1 MSDSVTASIT
11 PYMIAGPPN
20 MDATRPFDP
29 NIALENFVQS
39 KQEEGSR
46 WDDKADEAQFKELAT
61 LVGYQYHN
69 EPANSAL
76 QARALN
82 AWLHRKLS
90 SGRIKNAPADTI
102 RQIAELIE
110 FSLAFELDDPLRM
123 ILFLRLAQVR
133 GCLPQYRDEAA
144 KAADIALLIAAS
156 LEDPRNLLVANLIRS
171 QVGPNDSMQQRALED
186 AFALSSKL
194 GKKAND
200 ETQLLQLAT
209 LWRAYE
215 VAKSGGSTRKAKLLK
230 KKLDRQSVGR
240 DNAALKTLKNSPPVH
255 EAFSS

>member
-1 MSDSVTASIT
+1 MSDSATTRAFASR
-11 PYMIAGPPN
+11 ADAPN
-20 MDATRPFDP
+20 ADVTRPFDP
-29 NIALENFVQS
+29 EEALKTFLAPSTNQS
-39 KQEEGSR
+39 SR
-46 WDDKADEAQFKELAT
+46 WSNTDSVEFKELDK
-61 LVGYQYHN
+61 LVSRQYHK
-69 EPANSAL
+69 EPEKAKLRSK
-76 QARALN
+76 ALN
-82 AWLHRKLS
+82 SWLFDKLS
-90 SGRIKNAPADTI
+90 SGQIRNAPADTI

-171 QVGPNDSMQQRALED
+171 QVGPNDSMQRRALED
-186 AFALSSKL
+186 AVALSRKL
-194 GKKAND
+194 SKKAND

-215 VAKSGGSTRKAKLLK
+215 VAKKGGLTRKAKRLK
-230 KKLDRQSVGR
+230 KRLDRQSVGK
-240 DNAALKTLKNSPPVH
+240 DNAALTALRNTPPLL